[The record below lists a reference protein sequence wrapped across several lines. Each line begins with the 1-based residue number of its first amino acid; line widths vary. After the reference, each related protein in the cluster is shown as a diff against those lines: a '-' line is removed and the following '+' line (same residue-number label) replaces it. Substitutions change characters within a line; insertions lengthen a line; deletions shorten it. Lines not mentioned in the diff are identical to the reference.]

1 MMLLNS
7 LHNFF
12 SFPWLY
18 DASCTN
24 FTLSP
29 SFVLTILIT
38 LPVESFVEAGLDVVQ
53 AEAHQIW
60 QDCHHPAGQ
69 GWSKEVELEG
79 KIRKGKG
86 GRDSKE
92 LHLMIA
98 LPLLPTSVPV
108 PPAFLQLY
116 QLSAD
121 IRCWAKMETYSYLGF
136 QLVHLLKPSFIQL
149 CCLERNT

>member
-1 MMLLNS
+1 MRLAWMWCRLR
-7 LHNFF
+7 HTK
-12 SFPWLY
+12 Y
-18 DASCTN
+18 GRT
-24 FTLSP
+24 
-29 SFVLTILIT
+29 VTIQ
-38 LPVESFVEAGLDVVQ
+38 LD
-53 AEAHQIW
+53 
-60 QDCHHPAGQ
+60 
-69 GWSKEVELEG
+69 
-79 KIRKGKG
+79 KG
-86 GRDSKE
+86 GQKRLSWKGRSEKVKVDLKE